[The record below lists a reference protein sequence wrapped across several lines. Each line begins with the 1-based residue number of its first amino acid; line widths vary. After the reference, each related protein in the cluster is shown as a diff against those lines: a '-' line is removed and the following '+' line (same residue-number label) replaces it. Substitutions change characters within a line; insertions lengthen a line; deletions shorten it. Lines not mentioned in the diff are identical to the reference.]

1 MKSVRILLLIIGT
14 MVLLSA
20 LVNAPREYNPEL
32 SVRYSRDLVVI
43 LWALMATARF
53 RFASM
58 VAGLATVL
66 WTVALVFEWVRSVGV
81 TAMSQEP
88 LLYDAFF
95 LVGHLYN
102 LMSDLMG
109 TKATMMF
116 GGVVFSLVVIVLV
129 TAWLFHRIQVQGC
142 AVPRITRLAACVLVL
157 GVAVGVE
164 HYEVAE
170 GNNSLTDASNNMV
183 ESMAIREEIQ
193 RGISPNA
200 YKDIRELRLTQKP
213 SVHIYIVES
222 YGNGIRRRSIRDD
235 YYAMVDRLEGQLTEA
250 GWFARTGLSE
260 APVMGGRSWLADATL
275 LSGRMVK
282 YESVYRHLMPHL
294 SSVTTLPSFFKANG
308 YETILMRHNDRE
320 RPGLPIRNFFDFEHT
335 VHQLDVNYTGPS
347 YGWAG
352 IPDQYALGH
361 LRDEV
366 LPALWDSPHFVFT
379 HLASSHIPWD
389 DVPPLLDDW
398 RELND
403 QRGQKTGSQDA
414 PLTEKQIKYQ
424 LKRFKRKE
432 TVRLRRLK
440 PSAENVRD
448 YLRSVSYSM
457 DAVVQH
463 LLALDQPPDVVVI
476 MGDHQPPLY
485 RSNTDFSVPIHVVS
499 RDTEWLREF
508 RKRGFRLGMRPPP
521 MNKRIRHE
529 GFFSIMVRSLARA
542 QDLPLPRYRTNGIKA
557 RSGAGASHRTGDG
570 RSGTTR
576 GEAQ

>member
-1 MKSVRILLLIIGT
+1 MKSVRILLLIAGT

-32 SVRYSRDLVVI
+32 AVRYSRDLAVLLCAVI
-43 LWALMATARF
+43 ATARF
-53 RFASM
+53 RLAPV

-66 WTVALVFEWVRSVGV
+66 WTAAMAFEWVRSVGV

-95 LVGHLYN
+95 LVGHLFN
-102 LMSDLMG
+102 LMNDLMG
-109 TKATMMF
+109 TKAKVIV
-116 GGVVFSLVVIVLV
+116 GGVVLSLVVTVAVTGWLFRRIQLQGRVVHLGTRLFAAVLV
-129 TAWLFHRIQVQGC
+129 IGTG
-142 AVPRITRLAACVLVL
+142 
-157 GVAVGVE
+157 VGVE
-164 HYEVAE
+164 RFEIAE
-170 GNNSLTDASNNMV
+170 GKNSLIDASNNIV

-193 RGISPNA
+193 RGISPKA
-200 YKDIRELRLTQKP
+200 YKDIRDLRLNRQP

-222 YGNGIRRRSIRDD
+222 YGNGIRRRSIRDE
-235 YYAMVDRLEGQLTEA
+235 YYAVVDRLEEQLVEA
-250 GWFARTGLSE
+250 GWSARTGLSE

-294 SSVTTLPSFFKANG
+294 SSITTLPGFFKANG

-320 RPGLPIRNFFDFEHT
+320 RPGLPIRNFFGFEHT
-335 VHQLDVNYTGPS
+335 IHQLDVNYKGPAF
-347 YGWAG
+347 GWAG
-352 IPDQYALGH
+352 IPDQFALGH

-366 LPALWDSPHFVFT
+366 LPAHWDSPHFVFA

-398 RELND
+398 RALND
-403 QRGQKTGSQDA
+403 ERGSKTGVQDA

-440 PSAENVRD
+440 PSAENIKD
-448 YLRSVSYSM
+448 YLRSVSYSIE
-457 DAVVQH
+457 AVVQH
-463 LLALDQPPDVVVI
+463 LLLLKVPPDIVVI

-485 RSNTDFSVPIHVVS
+485 RSNTDFSVPIHVLS
-499 RDTEWLREF
+499 RDSDWLREF
-508 RKRGFRLGMRPPP
+508 RKRGFRWGMRPP
-521 MNKRIRHE
+521 NTAKRIRHE
-529 GFFSIMVRSLARA
+529 GFFSIMTRALARA
-542 QDLPLPRYRTNGIKA
+542 QDLPMPRYRSNGIKA
-557 RSGAGASHRTGDG
+557 RSGGSE
-570 RSGTTR
+570 R
-576 GEAQ
+576 GESQ